1 MADIK
6 KIAVIGSGVMGSGIA
21 AQIANGGHN
30 VLLLD
35 IIPKGKQKDRN
46 FLGNNALVQLQKSK
60 PAPLMEAKN
69 TKKIPPAPNNPNLAS
84 RSVRA
89 ACMRCQ
95 TMGEMI
101 QARVNDRAIQ
111 RFLSNPRKKLK

>member
-1 MADIK
+1 MDNEKA
-6 KIAVIGSGVMGSGIA
+6 KIPINTT
-21 AQIANGGHN
+21 Q
-30 VLLLD
+30 
-35 IIPKGKQKDRN
+35 Q
-46 FLGNNALVQLQKSK
+46 
-60 PAPLMEAKN
+60 KN

-111 RFLSNPRKKLK
+111 IFLSKPKKKLK